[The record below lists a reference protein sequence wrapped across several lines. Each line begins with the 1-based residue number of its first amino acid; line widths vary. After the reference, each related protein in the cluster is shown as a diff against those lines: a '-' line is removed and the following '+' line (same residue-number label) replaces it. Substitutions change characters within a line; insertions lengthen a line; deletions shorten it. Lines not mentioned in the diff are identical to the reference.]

1 MIIFNHKQ
9 FWISNMSTLSKR
21 CKNGKSKLFYGSK
34 IQIQIILDT
43 RIEADNVKISD
54 ILLQNPLI
62 SQG

>member
-1 MIIFNHKQ
+1 
-9 FWISNMSTLSKR
+9 MSTLSKR
-21 CKNGKSKLFYGSK
+21 YKNGKSKLFYGSK

-62 SQG
+62 SQGW